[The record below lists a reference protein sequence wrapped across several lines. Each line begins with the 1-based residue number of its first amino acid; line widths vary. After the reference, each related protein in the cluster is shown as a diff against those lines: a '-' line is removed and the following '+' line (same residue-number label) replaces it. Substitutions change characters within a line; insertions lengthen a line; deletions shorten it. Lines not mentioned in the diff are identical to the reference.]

1 MAMSENSVKI
11 LNYLKDNAGKNL
23 TSADV
28 AEALDLGKATVNGA
42 FTAMQKKG
50 LGVRV
55 DAEIPGAVDVSFLT
69 VTDEGRA
76 ADISEMGETVNKI
89 ITHLSNTTD
98 HVTLDDLAAAIGVEK
113 RSVNGSFN
121 TAKVLGSQRSGN
133 IPSKSPPFLYL
144 FSSFSNFLMAYL
156 RPSSDSKVKSL

>member
-55 DAEIPGAVDVSFLT
+55 DAEVPGAVEVSFLT
-69 VTDEGRA
+69 ITDEGRA

-89 ITHLSNTTD
+89 INYLADTTD
-98 HVTLDDLAAAIGVEK
+98 NTTLDDLATAIGVEK

-121 TAKVLGSQRSGN
+121 ALVKKGLCARTPAKVEAMV
-133 IPSKSPPFLYL
+133 PVKYL
-144 FSSFSNFLMAYL
+144 ALTDAGMAFD
-156 RPSSDSKVKSL
+156 PTADAE

>member
-11 LNYLKDNAGKNL
+11 LNYLKENHGKNM

-28 AEALDLGKATVNGA
+28 AEALDLAKATVNGA

-50 LGVRV
+50 LGSRV

-89 ITHLSNTTD
+89 ITYLSNTTD
-98 HVTLDDLAAAIGVEK
+98 HVTLDDLATAIGVEK

-121 TAKVLGSQRSGN
+121 ALVKKGLCARTAAKVEAMV
-133 IPSKSPPFLYL
+133 PVKYL
-144 FSSFSNFLMAYL
+144 VLTDAGMAFD
-156 RPSSDSKVKSL
+156 PAADAE

>member
-98 HVTLDDLAAAIGVEK
+98 HVTLDDLAAAIGIEK

-121 TAKVLGSQRSGN
+121 ALVKKGLCARTPAKVEAMV
-133 IPSKSPPFLYL
+133 PVKYL
-144 FSSFSNFLMAYL
+144 ALTDAGMAFD
-156 RPSSDSKVKSL
+156 PAADAE

>member
-11 LNYLKDNAGKNL
+11 LSYLKENAGKDL

-55 DAEIPGAVDVSFLT
+55 DAEVKGAVEVAFLT
-69 VTDEGRA
+69 ITDEGKT
-76 ADISEMGETVNKI
+76 ADVSEMGETIQKI
-89 ITHLSNTTD
+89 VKFLSETKD

-121 TAKVLGSQRSGN
+121 SLVKKGLCARTPAKVEAMV
-133 IPSKSPPFLYL
+133 PVKYL
-144 FSSFSNFLMAYL
+144 KLTEAGMAFD
-156 RPSSDSKVKSL
+156 PNESAE